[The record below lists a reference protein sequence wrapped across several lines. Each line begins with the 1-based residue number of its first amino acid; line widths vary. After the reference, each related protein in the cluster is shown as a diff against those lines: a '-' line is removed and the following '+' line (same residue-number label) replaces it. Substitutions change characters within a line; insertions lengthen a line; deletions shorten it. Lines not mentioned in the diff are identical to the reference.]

1 MNAPADRS
9 TEGREDLNQSRDA
22 RPEFITNQ
30 DGNTLLAALQA
41 VIPDAPAMLAHGMAE
56 TPLALTEIS
65 IATAFMSPAGF
76 GAVTERLDQA
86 GRVRLLIGAEPEPE
100 AKRPQRKPGDPPQ
113 AAFERREVAEGL
125 KLLEAGLRRERD
137 RQPFSAEAGRHLR
150 GMVRML
156 RAGKLETRRYE
167 RAFLH
172 AKAMLLDGL
181 APGLIAGSSNLT
193 RAGLTTNLELNLGRW
208 DPALFTQAKAWF
220 DALWD
225 EAVPFDLAGIF
236 EEPDQEFPP
245 WLIFLRILWQLYG
258 EELEQEREEEGDI
271 PLTAFQLH
279 GVWRARRILKDYG
292 GVIVADEVGLGKTF
306 IAGEILNACAK
317 NRQRAL
323 LVCPA
328 ALRDSTWR
336 RFLDAHGISRLVEMV
351 SYDELSRDRQFHDER
366 RPLAVQ
372 NVLSQPIEDYAL
384 VVVDEAHNYRNPDA
398 PYRAAVL
405 RRLLFGQRKDLVLL
419 TATPV
424 NNSLWDL
431 FHLLRFFLRQDSAL
445 AAQGVVSVQE
455 RFKAAAKQDPAN
467 LSPDFLYPI
476 IDAITVKR
484 TRGFVKKH
492 YAGDTI
498 RGPDGV
504 MRPIV
509 FPKAVPISVRYD
521 LEKLA
526 PGLFDAVVDALD
538 PAHGNGVISF
548 SRYAPGAFL
557 LQQDEE
563 EAESNETA
571 SGLLRSGLLKRFESS
586 AHAFHLSLT
595 RMVREHD
602 QFLDALGKG
611 KVIATAFLGE
621 LSADD
626 EGFDDLLDSSTH
638 VADAIDYDAKH
649 LREAVER
656 DRAILQDLASRLGA
670 VQEEDDPK
678 LAAVVEELA
687 RIAAEA
693 RSDAATDAE
702 EQRNRKVLL
711 FSYFGDTVAWLRQA
725 LEARVATD
733 PRLAGYRHRIVG
745 VVGGGLDGEEANRN
759 QAVWGF
765 APESSDPPPGQEDLF
780 DLLITTD
787 VLAEGMNLQQARH
800 IINYDLP
807 WNPMRLVQRHGRID
821 RIGSPHPRVFLR
833 TVFPADRLDALLA
846 LEARI
851 LRKLTQAAKSIGV
864 ATLPLDGAEVG
875 DQVFAETR
883 SEIEKLALED
893 PTLFE
898 QGGTAS
904 AAQTGEEYRQRLR
917 TALQSDRKAIT
928 ELPGRVGSGMR
939 KGRVSGVLFC
949 AEVPL
954 AEGRRTFL
962 RFVPAQPGWLPSV
975 VPTAILRETGTCL
988 RLIDCTE
995 ETPREMPAALGEG
1008 IFGFW
1013 DMALGDILAE
1023 WDDLSDP
1030 ANLQPSVR
1038 LLNRQV
1044 AVFIRTHP
1052 PHDMDADRLA
1062 KALDVLEAP
1071 WPRREEA
1078 LLREQFRDRS
1088 GVAAARSLRL
1098 VEWILG
1104 TGLERFEPPAPLPPI
1119 SNEDVRL
1126 VCWMAVEAE
1135 KED

>member
-1 MNAPADRS
+1 MN
-9 TEGREDLNQSRDA
+9 

-30 DGNTLLAALQA
+30 GGNTLLAALQA
-41 VIPDAPAMLAHGMAE
+41 AIPDAIEVAGLGTTQAQQ
-56 TPLALTEIS
+56 ALTEIS

-76 GAVTERLDQA
+76 GAVADRLEQA
-86 GRVRLLIGAEPEPE
+86 DRIRLLIGAEPEPE
-100 AKRPQRKPGDPPQ
+100 AARRALGHVRKPGDPPQ

-125 KLLEAGLRRERD
+125 KLLDAGLRRERD
-137 RQPFSAEAGRHLR
+137 RQPFSADARRHLR
-150 GMVRML
+150 RLVDML

-172 AKAMLLDGL
+172 AKAMLLDGVD
-181 APGLIAGSSNLT
+181 PGLIAGSSNLT

-208 DPALFTQAKAWF
+208 DPDIFTQGKEWF
-220 DALWD
+220 DALWAD
-225 EAVPFDLAGIF
+225 AVLFDLAAIF
-236 EEPDQEFPP
+236 EEPEAEFPP
-245 WLIFLRILWQLYG
+245 WLIFMRILWQLYG
-258 EELEQEREEEGDI
+258 EELEQEREEAGDI

-279 GVWRARRILKDYG
+279 GVWRARRILKDFG

-306 IAGEILNACAK
+306 IGGAILEACAR

-328 ALRDSTWR
+328 ALRQTWD
-336 RFLDAHGISRLVEMV
+336 RFLTANNIGRFVEMV
-351 SYDELSRDRQFHDER
+351 SYDQLARDQQFHDAR
-366 RPLAVQ
+366 RPDATSTHLRSE
-372 NVLSQPIEDYAL
+372 LDEYAL

-405 RRLLFGQRKDLVLL
+405 RHLLFGQRKDLVLL

-431 FHLLRFFLRQDSAL
+431 YNLMRFFLRQESAL
-445 AAQGVVSVQE
+445 AAQGVINIRE

-484 TRGFVKKH
+484 TRAFVKTF

-509 FPKAVPISVRYD
+509 FPKAVPISVRYNLD
-521 LEKLA
+521 SIA
-526 PGLFDAVVDALD
+526 PGLFDAVVEALD
-538 PAHGNGVISF
+538 PINGGNVVSF
-548 SRYAPGAFL
+548 ARYAPSAFL
-557 LQQDEE
+557 LDPDDEQAE
-563 EAESNETA
+563 AAESA

-586 AHAFHLSLT
+586 AHAFRLSLN
-595 RMVREHD
+595 RMVAEHD
-602 QFLDALGKG
+602 LFLDALGKG
-611 KVIATAFLGE
+611 KVITTAFLRE

-638 VADAIDYDAKH
+638 VADAADYDAKR

-656 DRAILQDLASRLGA
+656 DRAILDDLAARLGA
-670 VQEEDDPK
+670 VKDDDDPK

-687 RIAAEA
+687 RIAGEA
-693 RSDAATDAE
+693 KDDAATDLD

-711 FSYFGDTVAWLRQA
+711 FSYFADTVGWLRRA
-725 LEARVATD
+725 LEQRIEAD
-733 PRLAGYRHRIVG
+733 PRLAGFRGRIVG
-745 VVGGGLDGEEANRN
+745 VAGGGLEGEDAKRN

-765 APESSDPPPGQEDLF
+765 APESSDPPPGQHDLY

-787 VLAEGMNLQQARH
+787 VLAEGMNLQQCRN
-800 IINYDLP
+800 ILNYDLP

-821 RIGSPHPRVFLR
+821 RIGSPHPRVFMR

-864 ATLPLDGAEVG
+864 ATLPLDGAETG

-883 SEIEKLALED
+883 DEIERLAKED
-893 PTLFE
+893 PSLFE
-898 QGGTAS
+898 QGGSAA
-904 AAQTGEEYRQRLR
+904 AAQTGEEYRHRLR
-917 TALQSDRKAIT
+917 AALQADRTAIT
-928 ELPGRVGSGMR
+928 ELPGRAGSGMR
-939 KGRVSGVLFC
+939 KGKKSGVLFC
-949 AEVPL
+949 AEVEL

-962 RFVPAQPGWLPSV
+962 RFVPAQPGWQPV
-975 VPTAILRETGTCL
+975 AEPQAIMRETGTCL
-988 RLIDCTE
+988 RLIDCKE
-995 ETPREMPAALGEG
+995 DTPREMPPGLGDG
-1008 IFGFW
+1008 VFAFW
-1013 DMALGDILAE
+1013 DVALGDILAE

-1030 ANLQPSVR
+1030 ANLQPPVR

-1044 AVFIRTHP
+1044 AAFIRAHP
-1052 PHDMDADRLA
+1052 PHDMDGARLA

-1078 LLREQFRDRS
+1078 LLREQFRDRT
-1088 GVAAARSLRL
+1088 GTAAARSLRL
-1098 VEWILG
+1098 TEWILA

-1119 SNEDVRL
+1119 SETDVRL
-1126 VCWMAVEAE
+1126 VCWMAVEVA
-1135 KED
+1135 